1 MRKTDISCRRCGY
14 AATVEGKPPER
25 CPGCSVGTK
34 PEAVLEFEQRLQQTM
49 SQLMWEGV
57 QGGWPIHKLKWRK
70 YPNNEGR
77 IDLMYELQRLAIIR
91 CKFDGAPEITFRWV
105 GPENCPLTA
114 AESVLLGDLEKA
126 KAAQDAEVKI
136 CPECGIGGMHDWRCS
151 QAPAIKNVDPEGPT
165 AA

>member
-14 AATVEGKPPER
+14 KATVEGKPPER
-25 CPGCSVGTK
+25 CPGCNVGTK

-49 SQLMWEGV
+49 SQLMWEGM
-57 QGGWPIHKLKWRK
+57 QGGWPVHKLKWRK

-91 CKFDGAPEITFRWV
+91 CTFDGKPEITFKWV
-105 GPENCPLTA
+105 GPECQPLTA
-114 AESVLLGDLEKA
+114 AESVLLGELEEA
-126 KAAQDAEVKI
+126 KAAQD
-136 CPECGIGGMHDWRCS
+136 
-151 QAPAIKNVDPEGPT
+151 EGPS